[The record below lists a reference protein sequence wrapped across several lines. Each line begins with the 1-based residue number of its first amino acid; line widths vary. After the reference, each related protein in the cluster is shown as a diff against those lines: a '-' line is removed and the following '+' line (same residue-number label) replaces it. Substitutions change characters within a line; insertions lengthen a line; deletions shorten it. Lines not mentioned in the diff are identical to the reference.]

1 MKVFVLGG
9 TGFIGSHIVA
19 RLRVQGHEVSVGS
32 RGNSGNRFHG
42 VAYHEVDLAS
52 GRGLLDALI
61 GVDLVIHCASAT
73 VPASS
78 AVNPESDIESNLVGT
93 LKLLEIMR
101 EINVKKM
108 VYLSSGGTVYGE
120 PADNPVPESHPLN
133 PISSYGVVKVA
144 VEHYLEIASREWG
157 LEKIIFRPSNPYGE
171 GQVNKAGQGLIAA
184 VISCALHNKPVS
196 IFGDGNT
203 VRDYIY
209 VGDLALLISKSVT
222 FEKTGTFNAGSGLGV
237 SVNEIV
243 NKVEDISG
251 RPLKKEFSEK
261 RRFDVEKVVLD
272 SRKSMSG
279 FSWSPETELSLGI
292 RKQFVWMEDVCFGR
306 TVGPCL

>member
-1 MKVFVLGG
+1 MKIFVLGG
-9 TGFIGSHIVA
+9 TGFIGSHIVS
-19 RLRVQGHEVSVGS
+19 RLRGQGHEVSVGS
-32 RGNSGNRFHG
+32 RGNSGNRFDG

-52 GRGLLDALI
+52 GRGLSDALS
-61 GVDLVIHCASAT
+61 GVDLVVHCASAT

-78 AVNPESDIESNLVGT
+78 AANPESDIGSNLVGT

-101 EINVKKM
+101 EIGVKKI

-120 PADNPVPESHPLN
+120 PVDNPVPESHPLN
-133 PISSYGVVKVA
+133 PISSYGVVKAA

-157 LEKIIFRPSNPYGE
+157 LEKVIFRPSNPYGE

-184 VISCALHNKPVS
+184 VIGCALNNKPVS

-209 VGDLALLISKSVT
+209 VGDLASLISKSVT
-222 FEKTGTFNAGSGLGV
+222 LDKTGIFNAGSGFGV

-243 NKVEDISG
+243 RLVEDISG
-251 RPLKKEFSEK
+251 KPLTRQYSEK

-272 SRKSMSG
+272 SRRSMKE
-279 FSWSPETELSLGI
+279 FSWSPETELSSGI
-292 RKQFVWMEDVCFGR
+292 RKQFLWMEDAHFGR
-306 TVGPCL
+306 SVRPYV